1 MYWRSVESLPRDK
14 DGMVRLDYDAL
25 GSFIDRVYR
34 QDIDRTRKAH
44 PYGVPQAIVD
54 LMDEPAG
61 AAFGGPEYEQ
71 SFRLFCRENRL
82 TSDFFGKASWEQ
94 VKPPRFNWWTYFKD
108 RAAID
113 CSDLHARRL
122 WYWVLRH
129 WDHATARMYAL
140 ATRKVQQYAGDV
152 AIGTRV
158 NFGPPWFYDYG
169 TLPRGIDIF
178 EFGKLKGVTLGFN
191 EDWIGLG
198 SPRLPLEINT
208 LLMDW
213 SRAAARPDEPLM
225 GCYITRDADR
235 AAVKLRTFA
244 CLARNAKV
252 FDFYYYGPTYTHFDP
267 WSDNS
272 SMVQGVGELL
282 RDIGQVDDIL
292 WEARPP
298 NAEVAI
304 LYSKSWPVWKED
316 DTEQVE
322 QTMAYLALL
331 HAGIPVDIVS
341 DEQVV
346 DGWLDKG
353 KYKAL
358 YVVNESIPAAA
369 LAAIEKWVEGGGHL
383 WASGWAGMKDE
394 YNTPTDAWD
403 KMLGEKERSWK
414 VTGDTKRLGQVLQPA
429 DWMRPVFVAGDDD
442 DDSSDRQNNAGTA
455 CQTRTRHC
463 GGRVRDG
470 RQRVPGCRQDCQRE
484 RWGKPSFMPDDQK
497 RGVYADICDRRGRAA
512 TGGHVR
518 RSVACLAAVDQGQGC
533 GIAGQ
538 LHRPAAAW
546 RRGQVHVAYR
556 GQQAPLDPQGRA
568 EVRQRRTGDQG
579 NAAGRERDRHPD
591 SRVMKATVMRILPF
605 CFIVLAA
612 VGCAP
617 LAADEP
623 RSIPACMVI
632 DDPAPFI
639 NMRWVKDKSVCREI
653 PTSFYRELGQWA
665 ERAGVKGKFSVIPC
679 LGGIK
684 PIDGSLGEY
693 TDHSRDERLEWI
705 AMVKALF
712 APRFTITPEVIT
724 HWHVWDV
731 ANHKLLPGPQTENQ
745 WLPLQPLE
753 TQTQYI
759 AAAMKMLRDAGLE
772 PGGLTMCW
780 SQPSGRLRVDRHG
793 RQADRAG
800 RDPDL
805 REDCGTDRVE
815 GARRGRLLFQV
826 QRLWGGDG
834 IHSRQGPAG
843 RLCAGRPPRL
853 HTAQVHLVLCP
864 EGYGRNSVLCRV
876 PGGKLGVCDPSGRW
890 IESDGRP
897 HVGPERELLAFKTGS
912 YCIIPVPKG
921 MDGAMWKFVLYQ
933 WGLNVRFF
941 NIPTILSLTSDGPI
955 VPEEVAKKD
964 GLY

>member
-1 MYWRSVESLPRDK
+1 MSPLVQFAFIPVLLTTVNFTSQAPAREPSLRAWVRVTLVEPANTPWQVDINVIPAGNAKPSDLYVGQSVGVRQADAKPQAAGQSAPWVDLQSALGKGVASVRFVFSAGKQPLKGVKATVAVATADNDASIVRSITDSDPGNVISLRIPADLDMDRQWLLSIREDTRRRLDEVKSFKLAEGPLPKKIWCMAGFRSNGQFYTDPGIAQMDFDIIKALGMNGFWEQNGGQPGELRKMAEARGIKRTTVYWRSVESLPRDK

-34 QDIDRTRKAH
+34 QDIDSTRKAH

-122 WYWVLRH
+122 WYWAIRH

-140 ATRKVQQYAGDV
+140 ATRAVQQYAGDI

-158 NFGPPWFYDYG
+158 NVGPPWFYDYG

-198 SPRLPLEINT
+198 SPRFPLEINT

-213 SRAAARPDEPLM
+213 SRAAARPEEPLM

-282 RDIGQVDDIL
+282 RDVGQVDDLL

-322 QTMAYLALL
+322 QTMAYVALL

-369 LAAIEKWVEGGGHL
+369 LAAIEKWVTGGGHL
-383 WASGWAGMKDE
+383 WAGGWAGMKDE

-403 KMLGEKERSWK
+403 KMLGVKGRSWK

-429 DWMRPVFVAGDDD
+429 DWMRPVFAREMTTTTQAIGKAMPGPPIKHGRGIVEVVSGTVGKEYQDAAKTAKAALGQAVLYAG
-442 DDSSDRQNNAGTA
+442 
-455 CQTRTRHC
+455 
-463 GGRVRDG
+463 
-470 RQRVPGCRQDCQRE
+470 
-484 RWGKPSFMPDDQK
+484 DQK
-497 RGVYADICDRRGRAA
+497 RAVYARFAIAA
-512 TGGHVR
+512 GVQRPAVT
-518 RSVACLAAVDQGQGC
+518 SVDQLLAWPLWTKERGVVLLANYTGQPQPGVEVTLTSPI
-533 GIAGQ
+533 GVKKLRSIRKGELKFANAGQ
-538 LHRPAAAW
+538 
-546 RRGQVHVAYR
+546 
-556 GQQAPLDPQGRA
+556 
-568 EVRQRRTGDQG
+568 EI
-579 NAAGRERDRHPD
+579 
-591 SRVMKATVMRILPF
+591 KATLPVEDVTDIL
-605 CFIVLAA
+605 V
-612 VGCAP
+612 
-617 LAADEP
+617 
-623 RSIPACMVI
+623 
-632 DDPAPFI
+632 
-639 NMRWVKDKSVCREI
+639 
-653 PTSFYRELGQWA
+653 
-665 ERAGVKGKFSVIPC
+665 
-679 LGGIK
+679 
-684 PIDGSLGEY
+684 
-693 TDHSRDERLEWI
+693 
-705 AMVKALF
+705 
-712 APRFTITPEVIT
+712 
-724 HWHVWDV
+724 
-731 ANHKLLPGPQTENQ
+731 
-745 WLPLQPLE
+745 
-753 TQTQYI
+753 
-759 AAAMKMLRDAGLE
+759 
-772 PGGLTMCW
+772 
-780 SQPSGRLRVDRHG
+780 
-793 RQADRAG
+793 
-800 RDPDL
+800 
-805 REDCGTDRVE
+805 VE
-815 GARRGRLLFQV
+815 
-826 QRLWGGDG
+826 
-834 IHSRQGPAG
+834 
-843 RLCAGRPPRL
+843 
-853 HTAQVHLVLCP
+853 
-864 EGYGRNSVLCRV
+864 
-876 PGGKLGVCDPSGRW
+876 
-890 IESDGRP
+890 
-897 HVGPERELLAFKTGS
+897 
-912 YCIIPVPKG
+912 
-921 MDGAMWKFVLYQ
+921 
-933 WGLNVRFF
+933 
-941 NIPTILSLTSDGPI
+941 
-955 VPEEVAKKD
+955 
-964 GLY
+964 

>member
-1 MYWRSVESLPRDK
+1 MSSLVQFALIPVLLTTVNFAGQAPPRRPSSRTWVRVTLVEPANTPWQVDINVIPVGNAKPSDFCVGQSVGGRQADAKPQAAGQSTPWIDLQGALGRGVASVRFVFSDGKQPLRGVKARFAVATAANDTSIVRTITDSDPGNVVSLRIPADLEKDRKWLLSIREDTRRRLDEVKSFKLAEGPLPKKIWCMAGFRSSGQFYTDPGIAQMDFDIIKALGMNGFWEQNGGQPGELRKMAEARGINRTTVYWRSVESLPRDK
-14 DGMVRLDYDAL
+14 DGVVRLDYDAL

-82 TSDFFGKASWEQ
+82 TSAFFGKASWEQ

-113 CSDLHARRL
+113 RSDLHARRL
-122 WYWVLRH
+122 WYWALRH
-129 WDHATARMYAL
+129 WDHATAQMYAL

-158 NFGPPWFYDYG
+158 NVGPPWFYDYG

-198 SPRLPLEINT
+198 SPQLPLEINT

-282 RDIGQVDDIL
+282 RDIGQVDDLL

-322 QTMAYLALL
+322 QTMAYVALL

-369 LAAIEKWVEGGGHL
+369 MAAIEKWVEGGGHL
-383 WASGWAGMKDE
+383 WAGGWAGMRDE
-394 YNTPTDAWD
+394 YNTPTDAWNT
-403 KMLGEKERSWK
+403 MLGVKQRSWQ
-414 VTGDTKRLGQVLQPA
+414 VTGETKRLGEVLQPA
-429 DWMRPVFVAGDDD
+429 DWTRPAFSRVMTTAVAAIDTPTPGSLVKHGRGLVAVASKTVGKEYRDSARIVKGKLGQAVLFADD
-442 DDSSDRQNNAGTA
+442 R
-455 CQTRTRHC
+455 
-463 GGRVRDG
+463 
-470 RQRVPGCRQDCQRE
+470 
-484 RWGKPSFMPDDQK
+484 K
-497 RGVYADICDRRGRAA
+497 RGVYTEFASAAGVRRPATTSVDQLLTWPLWTKDKGVLLLANYTGQPRPGVEVTFDSPVPVHKLRSIRRGEL
-512 TGGHVR
+512 TFTNEGG
-518 RSVACLAAVDQGQGC
+518 Q
-533 GIAGQ
+533 I
-538 LHRPAAAW
+538 
-546 RRGQVHVAYR
+546 
-556 GQQAPLDPQGRA
+556 
-568 EVRQRRTGDQG
+568 RTTLPVEDVT
-579 NAAGRERDRHPD
+579 D
-591 SRVMKATVMRILPF
+591 IL
-605 CFIVLAA
+605 IV
-612 VGCAP
+612 
-617 LAADEP
+617 E
-623 RSIPACMVI
+623 
-632 DDPAPFI
+632 
-639 NMRWVKDKSVCREI
+639 
-653 PTSFYRELGQWA
+653 
-665 ERAGVKGKFSVIPC
+665 
-679 LGGIK
+679 
-684 PIDGSLGEY
+684 
-693 TDHSRDERLEWI
+693 
-705 AMVKALF
+705 
-712 APRFTITPEVIT
+712 
-724 HWHVWDV
+724 
-731 ANHKLLPGPQTENQ
+731 
-745 WLPLQPLE
+745 
-753 TQTQYI
+753 
-759 AAAMKMLRDAGLE
+759 
-772 PGGLTMCW
+772 
-780 SQPSGRLRVDRHG
+780 
-793 RQADRAG
+793 
-800 RDPDL
+800 
-805 REDCGTDRVE
+805 
-815 GARRGRLLFQV
+815 
-826 QRLWGGDG
+826 
-834 IHSRQGPAG
+834 
-843 RLCAGRPPRL
+843 
-853 HTAQVHLVLCP
+853 
-864 EGYGRNSVLCRV
+864 
-876 PGGKLGVCDPSGRW
+876 
-890 IESDGRP
+890 
-897 HVGPERELLAFKTGS
+897 
-912 YCIIPVPKG
+912 
-921 MDGAMWKFVLYQ
+921 
-933 WGLNVRFF
+933 
-941 NIPTILSLTSDGPI
+941 
-955 VPEEVAKKD
+955 
-964 GLY
+964 